1 MNFLKIK
8 QGALALA
15 FVCVGIF
22 TTGCC
27 AGTYEVLD
35 SQTEQELAT
44 VNLNDAKI
52 IINQVEAGKY
62 VSGNKTYDKSGFIN
76 LIRLR
81 NPTTLRWWE
90 EQPTSYP

>member
-44 VNLNDAKI
+44 VNLNDCYCSLI
-52 IINQVEAGKY
+52 LTTNC
-62 VSGNKTYDKSGFIN
+62 SLN
-76 LIRLR
+76 LS
-81 NPTTLRWWE
+81 N
-90 EQPTSYP
+90 SYC